1 MRRTVI
7 TWSAVFALLFAGFA
21 ASVVALNADLYSAHG
36 FVKGYL
42 SALERRDSASAL
54 EVPGVQTSNSAATD
68 LLTDAAMGQLSD
80 VRVIRDTAN
89 ADSTH
94 TVVVEYSI
102 APPATEATPEPK
114 ATTGSTEFAVAR
126 DGTRLGLF
134 PTWRFA
140 TSPLNTVS
148 VTVLHDTTFD
158 VNGVSV
164 TSPAAVDAPSTYLV
178 FAPGRYDLDHESAYL
193 TAATVPL
200 EVSAIGEIADVSV
213 DVQANEAFV
222 AEVQKH
228 VSAYLAEC
236 TTQEVLMPTGCPFG
250 KSLSNRVESA
260 PDWSMAAEPAV
271 TIVPGTEPGT
281 WAVPKTPAA
290 AHLVVDVRSL
300 FDGTVSTF
308 DEDVPFEV
316 QYALT
321 FESDDRL
328 LITAVYE

>member
-42 SALERRDSASAL
+42 SALERRDSAAAL
-54 EVPGVQTSNSAATD
+54 DVPGVQTSNSASAE
-68 LLTDAAMGQLSD
+68 LLTDAAMGELSD

-89 ADSTH
+89 DDATH
-94 TVVVEYSI
+94 TVVVEYSLS
-102 APPATEATPEPK
+102 APGVSGTTER
-114 ATTGSTEFAVAR
+114 SEFVVAR

-134 PTWRFA
+134 PTWRFV

-148 VTVLHDTTFD
+148 VTVLHDQDFD
-158 VNGVSV
+158 VNGFSV
-164 TSPAAVDAPSTYLV
+164 TSAAAVDTPATYLV
-178 FAPGRYDLDHESAYL
+178 FAPGLYALDHQSTYL
-193 TAATVPL
+193 TSATVP
-200 EVSAIGEIADVSV
+200 VQATTIGEISDAVV
-213 DVQANEAFV
+213 DVQANEEFV

-228 VSAYLAEC
+228 VSLYLQEC

-250 KSLSNRVESA
+250 KQLSNRVESA
-260 PDWSMAAEPAV
+260 PDWSMADDPAV
-271 TIVPGTEPGT
+271 TIVPGAESGT
-281 WAVPKTPAA
+281 WAVPKTPAT
-290 AHLVVDVRSL
+290 AHLTLDVRSL

-308 DEDVPFEV
+308 DEDVPFTV

-321 FESDDRL
+321 FEDSQRL